1 MGNEALENQ
10 EVLLEIRQLGTP
22 VSAPGTQNI
31 VVLGDAYNREIH
43 ISIGLCEA
51 MAILRKL
58 EAKES
63 QPNEKPYAH
72 DLLLSICQAFGA
84 KIEKVVIDDLWKK
97 TYYAKLHFRLS
108 GEAIFIDARPSDA
121 IALALR
127 AKSPIYATEAV
138 MEAASFPSDEP
149 AV

>member
-1 MGNEALENQ
+1 MTGEGIENQ
-10 EVLLEIRQLGTP
+10 EVLLEVRQLGTP
-22 VSAPGTQNI
+22 VNAPGTQNI

-63 QPNEKPYAH
+63 LPNEKPYAH
-72 DLLLSICQAFGA
+72 DLLLNICQAFGA
-84 KIEKVVIDDLWKK
+84 QVEKVVIDDLWKK
-97 TYYAKLHFRLS
+97 TYYAKLHFRL
-108 GEAIFIDARPSDA
+108 GEEVIFLDARPSDA
-121 IALALR
+121 IAVALR
-127 AKSPIYATEAV
+127 AKAPIYATEAV

-149 AV
+149 AA